1 MTARSIRGALCLAA
15 AGLTVAA
22 APALA
27 TEGPPPGG
35 PGGGGGGGGGG
46 QPLPNTL
53 APVTIPQQLG
63 PSVQRQPATKRA
75 KRPRITRINMTRR
88 VRAHHHAHLRVRL
101 ATTGRVQIVI
111 QRNGK
116 KAKRV
121 WTRTV
126 NARRT
131 SVTVHLPEGLKA
143 GRYRVTVVSVDAQ
156 GQSSR
161 PVSRSLQV
169 VGH

>member
-1 MTARSIRGALCLAA
+1 MTARFIRGVACLAA
-15 AGLTVAA
+15 AGLAVAA

-27 TEGPPPGG
+27 TEGPPPTA
-35 PGGGGGGGGGG
+35 GGGGGGGGV

-63 PSVQRQPATKRA
+63 PSVTTPRTKRV
-75 KRPRITRINMTRR
+75 KRPRITKINMTRR
-88 VRAHHHAHLRVRL
+88 VRAHRHPHLRLGV
-101 ATTGRVQIVI
+101 ATTGQVRIVI
-111 QRNGK
+111 QRRSGK
-116 KAKRV
+116 KGKRV

-126 NARRT
+126 AARRT
-131 SVTVHLPEGLKA
+131 SLTVHLPEGLRA
-143 GRYRVTVVSVDAQ
+143 GRYRVTIVSATTQ

-161 PVSRSLQV
+161 PVNRMLVV